1 MKTKG
6 LWGKAR
12 SKRAISTVGIVAGV
26 VVIFGLGVLV
36 GDGRLRL
43 ARPAQY
49 KDQTGL
55 PTALNYQNLNQIY
68 DALRKNYDGKL
79 SESQVLDGLK
89 HGLADS
95 TGDPYTQFFSA
106 KEAQSFNSDL
116 QGITLSG
123 IGAQLDQD
131 TNKNIVVVA
140 PLGGSPAEAAG
151 VKAKDIIATINGES
165 TAGMSLGTAVGKIRG
180 PKGSKVTLGIVR
192 GDQALTVTITRDT
205 INVPT
210 ATTKILDGNIGY
222 IQVSQFSNDT
232 FGLVQDGVKKF
243 QQAGVQ
249 KVVLDLRND
258 PGGEVDSAQN
268 IASLWLPDNAV
279 IMRAKRGS
287 EVIETD
293 RATGKNPLKGM
304 QTVVLINGGSASASE
319 ITALA
324 LHDNKAAITMGEK
337 SFGKGVMQQ
346 VIPFDDG
353 SELKVTIAKW
363 YSPGDTNVNHKGIT
377 PDQSVAP
384 GNDPTNDLQLLAAE
398 AYLNK

>member
-1 MKTKG
+1 
-6 LWGKAR
+6 
-12 SKRAISTVGIVAGV
+12 
-26 VVIFGLGVLV
+26 
-36 GDGRLRL
+36 
-43 ARPAQY
+43 
-49 KDQTGL
+49 
-55 PTALNYQNLNQIY
+55 
-68 DALRKNYDGKL
+68 
-79 SESQVLDGLK
+79 
-89 HGLADS
+89 
-95 TGDPYTQFFSA
+95 
-106 KEAQSFNSDL
+106 
-116 QGITLSG
+116 
-123 IGAQLDQD
+123 
-131 TNKNIVVVA
+131 
-140 PLGGSPAEAAG
+140 
-151 VKAKDIIATINGES
+151 
-165 TAGMSLGTAVGKIRG
+165 
-180 PKGSKVTLGIVR
+180 
-192 GDQALTVTITRDT
+192 
-205 INVPT
+205 
-210 ATTKILDGNIGY
+210 
-222 IQVSQFSNDT
+222 
-232 FGLVQDGVKKF
+232 
-243 QQAGVQ
+243 
-249 KVVLDLRND
+249 VVLDLRND

>member
-1 MKTKG
+1 MRVQK
-6 LWGKAR
+6 LWRKVR
-12 SKRAISTVGIVAGV
+12 SKRTVGTLGVIMGV
-26 VVIFGLGVLV
+26 VVVFGLGVLV

-43 ARPAQY
+43 SGQAQY
-49 KDQTGL
+49 KVETGL
-55 PTALNYQNLNQIY
+55 PSTLDYRNLNQVY

-79 SESQVLDGLK
+79 TASQVLDGLK

-210 ATTKILDGNIGY
+210 ATTKILDGNVGY
-222 IQVSQFSNDT
+222 IQVNQFSNDT